1 MKKVEYRVTDRDM
14 LDTVHRHTKL
24 LVKPQNNNSEGI
36 TKIISKH
43 DTLRWGAKVKWIVI
57 VVRVNE
63 RQKRVRPEEVA
74 SALKQE
80 TTQNER
86 EIEMWKGP
94 RSARFAL
101 SRGDVKLEA
110 ESHPL
115 YLRDTCNRSQ
125 F

>member
-1 MKKVEYRVTDRDM
+1 MKKVENRVTDRDM
-14 LDTVHRHTKL
+14 LDTVHRDTKL
-24 LVKPQNNNSEGI
+24 LVEPQNNNSEGI
-36 TKIISKH
+36 IKIISEH
-43 DTLRWGAKVKWIVI
+43 DTLRWGVKVRWIVI
-57 VVRVNE
+57 VVKVNG
-63 RQKRVRPEEVA
+63 RQKRVRPKEVA
-74 SALKQE
+74 SALRPE

-101 SRGDVKLEA
+101 WREDLKLEA

-115 YLRDTCNRSQ
+115 YIRGTCNRSQ